1 MKRVLYI
8 LIFLLALVVCD
19 RGIAL
24 VLNKGLERYFGFDK
38 PADVLLVGHSHLML
52 ALDKE
57 LLERELNITVAKYCR
72 EGVNVSDRKQMVKH
86 FLSLSESKP
95 PRMVIYGVDPFMFTG
110 KGLSANSYKLFYPFM
125 DEAVMDAYIK
135 AEAESAWDYWGHKL
149 FHVTRYSDALINS
162 SIRGWLGNWEN
173 FKRGQVTKEVIESA
187 GKRDIALEQELI
199 DDFTET
205 IRLLTNSG
213 IQVLLLN
220 TPVVDTI
227 REQNLQKWEGV
238 ESVLQGI
245 AQSSDL
251 VEYRD
256 YNSLFSKNYSLF
268 YDAIHLNQEGQM
280 KVTEHFIREK
290 KGEMH
295 D

>member
-1 MKRVLYI
+1 M
-8 LIFLLALVVCD
+8 
-19 RGIAL
+19 
-24 VLNKGLERYFGFDK
+24 LNKGLERYFGFDK
-38 PADVLLVGHSHLML
+38 PADVVLVGHSHLML

-125 DEAVMDAYIK
+125 DEAVMDDYIK
-135 AEAESAWDYWGHKL
+135 AEAESSWDYWLHKL
-149 FHVTRYSDALINS
+149 LCVTRYSDALINS
-162 SIRGWLGNWEN
+162 SMRGWMENWDN
-173 FKRGQVTKEVIESA
+173 YKRGQVSQEVIDAA
-187 GKRDIALEQELI
+187 GHREIAFEQNLI
-199 DDFTET
+199 DAFTET
-205 IRLLTNSG
+205 IRILTDSG

-227 REQNLQKWEGV
+227 REQNLQKWERV

-268 YDAIHLNQEGQM
+268 YDAIHLNQDGQL
-280 KVTEHFIREK
+280 KVTEHFIREE